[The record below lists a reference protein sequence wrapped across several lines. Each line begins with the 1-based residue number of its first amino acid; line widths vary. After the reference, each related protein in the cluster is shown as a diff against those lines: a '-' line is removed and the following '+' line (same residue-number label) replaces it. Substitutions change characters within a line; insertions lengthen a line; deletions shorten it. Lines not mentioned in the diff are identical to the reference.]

1 MHKCTTLTCQ
11 YSCKIFSR
19 KKSNRDTVQKQHT
32 NKLNRS
38 RPFYLLS
45 IRSKKIDSSEFHK
58 QIQDFEL
65 PTSWDFFWRA
75 KKAGKHYQNVML
87 IPQILH
93 TPFTCYHYIL
103 KKFTALNYTNKFMT
117 LICPFISLFFL
128 KRKKSREKLHNHIA
142 QSLNTLRPLSSLSIR
157 TKKIYSSEFHKQVHN
172 FDLSNYFRFFLLLR
186 EMSRETVQK
195 HVFHKPNTSRP
206 FYLWL
211 IRSKKIYS
219 SEFHKQIHDFDPFT
233 PSLHNQLSNFN
244 QGYLEEKNCFL
255 SISNWPMLYC
265 NLKNWGGLFMS
276 LKDKFF
282 LL

>member
-75 KKAGKHYQNVML
+75 KKAGKHYQNVSL

-93 TPFTCYHYIL
+93 APFTCYHYIL

-117 LICPFISLFFL
+117 LICPFISLFFWRG
-128 KRKKSREKLHNHIA
+128 KRAGENYIIISPKAWILHA
-142 QSLNTLRPLSSLSIR
+142 
-157 TKKIYSSEFHKQVHN
+157 
-172 FDLSNYFRFFLLLR
+172 
-186 EMSRETVQK
+186 
-195 HVFHKPNTSRP
+195 
-206 FYLWL
+206 
-211 IRSKKIYS
+211 
-219 SEFHKQIHDFDPFT
+219 PFT
-233 PSLHNQLSNFN
+233 CYQYVLKKFTALNSINRFITLTCQIIFAFFFCWGKWAGKQYKNMSSRNQILHAPFTC
-244 QGYLEEKNCFL
+244 E
-255 SISNWPMLYC
+255 
-265 NLKNWGGLFMS
+265 
-276 LKDKFF
+276 
-282 LL
+282 